1 MNFREYLTEKSDY
14 EVYHNSYSSAIQAA
28 EDYAKKQGYDID
40 PEEMADKVGLGP
52 AKPKPGKTNKF
63 TITLTKN
70 GKEQKKALQIQ
81 VYNRETKGNE
91 FELNTYIA

>member
-1 MNFREYLTEKSDY
+1 MKFRELLEKSKY
-14 EVYHNSYSSAIQAA
+14 EVYHDTFSSAIQAA
-28 EDYAKKQGYDID
+28 EDYAVKQGYEID

-52 AKPKPGKTNKF
+52 AKPSGGKTNKY
-63 TITLTKN
+63 TISLKKN
-70 GKEQKKALQIQ
+70 GKLQKKALQIQ